1 MRNTKELTRI
11 VRGALKLVIILEL
24 HNILQQKSIRNSHL
38 FLLSII
44 TNHIATTI
52 AVAIAEGHI
61 FWVFPHP

>member
-11 VRGALKLVIILEL
+11 VRGALKLVIISEFD
-24 HNILQQKSIRNSHL
+24 NFLQQKSIRNSHIFL
-38 FLLSII
+38 FSII

-61 FWVFPHP
+61 FWVFSHP